1 VNRADR
7 AVELSGGGARA
18 AGTSGRGGARAA
30 RPSGGRARTARGAA
44 QPTLRP
50 PAGRQ
55 GPGPVPGALV
65 EALDLAFVRWAG
77 GVIAGEH
84 RTAGVGSGTEL
95 AQLRPYQP
103 GDDVRQLDPAATAR
117 TGIPHVRQQ
126 VPERLLTTWLAVD
139 VSPSMAFGTADR
151 LKSDVA
157 EGVAEVLGALA
168 VRRGGRVGL
177 LTFGAPVARL
187 LPPRGGRGAR
197 VGLRRALAEGV
208 AQDGTAGEPLELAL
222 VRLGRLA
229 RMRSLLVVVSDF
241 ARTQPPRP
249 SRAGDRG
256 SMVRPSRAV
265 DPGSSGQPDWAR
277 PLAAL
282 AARHTLLAV
291 EVRDPREQELPGVG
305 RLAMVDPETGARVE
319 VDTRDRRL
327 RERFTRAAREER
339 AAVATALRR
348 AGAEHVVLSTS
359 GAWARQLGRRLA

>member
-1 VNRADR
+1 VKPRGPA
-7 AVELSGGGARA
+7 ASPALS
-18 AGTSGRGGARAA
+18 
-30 RPSGGRARTARGAA
+30 
-44 QPTLRP
+44 P

-55 GPGPVPGALV
+55 GPGTVPTALV
-65 EALDLAFVRWAG
+65 EALDLAFVRRAG
-77 GVIAGEH
+77 GVVAGEH
-84 RTAGVGSGTEL
+84 RAAGVGSGTEL

-103 GDDVRQLDPAATAR
+103 GDDVRQLDPSATAR

-126 VPERLLTTWLAVD
+126 VPERLLTTWLLVD

-157 EGVAEVLGALA
+157 EGVVDVLGVLS

-177 LTFGAPVARL
+177 MTYGAPETRL

-208 AQDGTAGEPLELAL
+208 ARDGTDGERLALAL
-222 VRLGRLA
+222 VRIGRLA
-229 RMRSLLVVVSDF
+229 SLRSLVVVISDF
-241 ARTQPPRP
+241 VGPT
-249 SRAGDRG
+249 
-256 SMVRPSRAV
+256 
-265 DPGSSGQPDWAR
+265 DWAR

-282 AARHTLLAV
+282 ATRHTLLAV

-319 VDTRDRRL
+319 VDTSDRKL
-327 RERFTRAAREER
+327 RERFAQAAREER
-339 AAVATALRR
+339 AGVAAAFRR
-348 AGAEHVVLSTS
+348 AGVEHVTLSTS